1 MLNLNENPTVVF
13 ELYHQTSEK
22 VFILIYNNKI
32 LLISCFFYSL
42 VSQIQ
47 IVLRNKA
54 SSLQMITKA
63 VPLETQRHYTRK
75 IKQKWN
81 REISMINVRHL
92 ASEFLFQI
100 QCGARLNLVKAM
112 LSPFKWYYEESV
124 LRYAILALIKMRCLI
139 TQHAEH
145 SRLRPFFTL

>member
-1 MLNLNENPTVVF
+1 
-13 ELYHQTSEK
+13 
-22 VFILIYNNKI
+22 
-32 LLISCFFYSL
+32 
-42 VSQIQ
+42 
-47 IVLRNKA
+47 
-54 SSLQMITKA
+54 MITKA

-112 LSPFKWYYEESV
+112 LSPFK
-124 LRYAILALIKMRCLI
+124 
-139 TQHAEH
+139 
-145 SRLRPFFTL
+145 